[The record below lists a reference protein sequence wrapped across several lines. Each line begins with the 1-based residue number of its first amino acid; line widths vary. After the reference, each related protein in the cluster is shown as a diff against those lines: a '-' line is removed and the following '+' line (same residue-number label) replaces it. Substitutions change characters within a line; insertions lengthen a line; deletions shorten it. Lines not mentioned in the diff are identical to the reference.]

1 MKIGR
6 PQMLLGM
13 SVTLLARVA
22 KCSKCH
28 RSGIYGHF
36 LGRKQISATTK
47 AFLGGKHLWNK
58 VQDYSTEQKTP
69 ATAMSAPS
77 R

>member
-22 KCSKCH
+22 NVQSV
-28 RSGIYGHF
+28 
-36 LGRKQISATTK
+36 TEV
-47 AFLGGKHLWNK
+47 AFM
-58 VQDYSTEQKTP
+58 DIF
-69 ATAMSAPS
+69 
-77 R
+77 